1 MVNISWARSAIMT
14 GALSVARA
22 WREGGMSFV
31 WYFDIR
37 PHRMRIACPNSA
49 VSPLLLWTLDTAQQK
64 LWTLDTACP
73 NSASLSQLLTTLY
86 TGEEALLEKRP

>member
-22 WREGGMSFV
+22 RWEGCMSFFTSTSV
-31 WYFDIR
+31 
-37 PHRMRIACPNSA
+37 PIACALHVPTVLYLLHVSA
-49 VSPLLLWTLDTAQQK
+49 V
-64 LWTLDTACP
+64 DTACP
-73 NSASLSQLLTTLY
+73 NSGQLLTTLY